1 MTDKDIVKLA
11 SRLTE
16 SLATKDDL
24 KRLEGKIDELNI
36 KTDTILEFAEEVD
49 KTVYDH
55 EERLKNIEAVPVI
68 AHQIKRK

>member
-1 MTDKDIVKLA
+1 MTDKDIAKLA

-49 KTVYDH
+49 KTVHDH